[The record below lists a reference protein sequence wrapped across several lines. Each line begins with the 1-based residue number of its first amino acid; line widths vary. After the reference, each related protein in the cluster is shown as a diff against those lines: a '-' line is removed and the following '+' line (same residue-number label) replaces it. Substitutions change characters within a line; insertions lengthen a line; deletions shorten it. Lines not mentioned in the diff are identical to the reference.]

1 MPRRFA
7 LLGATLVALLVSTVG
22 LAAAG
27 PASAST
33 STSTSTTTKT
43 TYEALVA
50 KAAREGKTFEMIT
63 PASLARTGTSAAS
76 TSKAAPSCYGGAIW
90 QYTSVSPTYFGHY
103 FTTTDR
109 CADINMRKST
119 EVTWD
124 VDACVIF
131 VDHTADCNYW
141 TNISTSWKTI
151 ATNVA
156 NGTRFQVMVTHWW
169 PDATGTTA
177 VQFAF

>member
-1 MPRRFA
+1 MPRRLA

-27 PASAST
+27 PANAST
-33 STSTSTTTKT
+33 STSTRT

-63 PASLARTGTSAAS
+63 PATLAGASGTPAVTTA

-141 TNISTSWKTI
+141 TNITSSWKTI